1 MSAATITEF
10 LTARLDEDEAAAK
23 AAGPVVMDSSG
34 PGSEF
39 RPVNLGE
46 WHVGVEGNI
55 AGPLGGYIAVG
66 PYGSGIEETDAAHIV
81 RHDPARV
88 LREVEAGRQLLSAYE
103 DAVDWLSAAEDDD
116 SDIFSDD
123 ERPAKVQ
130 WHGGVVEAL
139 TAALAIRAA
148 VWRDHPDYSP
158 AWSPIETMRR

>member
-1 MSAATITEF
+1 MADMDLADF
-10 LTARLDEDEAAAK
+10 VKARLDEDEDYVRTMFDVVKRQEAK
-23 AAGPVVMDSSG
+23 AAEMSDSDLAKLMPAVMG
-34 PGSEF
+34 
-39 RPVNLGE
+39 L
-46 WHVGVEGNI
+46 
-55 AGPLGGYIAVG
+55 L
-66 PYGSGIEETDAAHIV
+66 AAE
-81 RHDPARV
+81 PAIPAISAQWAARGTKPPNDLNRV

-148 VWRDHPDYSP
+148 VWGDHPDYDPSWRP
-158 AWSPIETMRR
+158 EA